1 MSKKDI
7 ISIIAVAILGVV
19 AAIVGVNAILGDI
32 NDKSVTFKS
41 IDVVSKDVGTP
52 DPEVFNPDAINPT
65 VEVYVGNCIDKNG
78 NGNLDDDE
86 LVGCTKTEQEEAE
99 DVVLDNPENEGE

>member
-7 ISIIAVAILGVV
+7 ISIIAVAILGTV

-41 IDVVSKDVGTP
+41 IDVVSKEVGTP

-65 VEVYVGNCIDKNG
+65 VEVFVGGCVDKNS
-78 NGNLDDDE
+78 NGKLDEDE
-86 LVGCTKTEQEEAE
+86 LVGCTKASQEEAE
-99 DVVLDNPENEGE
+99 DKALDNPEDEEE